1 MLPALFALL
10 IVAETPS
17 QPVLTHEG
25 HSEEATSKSEKKI
38 CRSEPMTGSRTRVTR
53 ICMTEAQ
60 WHEMSQR
67 SAQNFDRYSSLQTSR
82 REGAG
87 QAQ

>member
-1 MLPALFALL
+1 MKKTLALALFAL
-10 IVAETPS
+10 AS
-17 QPVLTHEG
+17 
-25 HSEEATSKSEKKI
+25 ATAAAAADEPAAQAPASEKKI